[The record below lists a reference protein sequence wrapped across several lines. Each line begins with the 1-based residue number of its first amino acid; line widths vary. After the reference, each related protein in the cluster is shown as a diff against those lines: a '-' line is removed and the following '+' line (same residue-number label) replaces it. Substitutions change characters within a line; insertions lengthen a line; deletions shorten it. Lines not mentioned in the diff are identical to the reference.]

1 MSNPFNFEA
10 EPLKNRTNCGCHSQE
25 LDKDMA
31 EFESEEEFR
40 GGRRFPIRGRGASS
54 QPLRRPLLSPRRPL
68 RPSLAGPKQP
78 WSRPTRPPYRRPR
91 VSWPIARVPGVYR
104 EPDGFEPEP
113 TAGSEYVRW
122 AQSCL
127 NQILGLQLPVSGVMD
142 PETRSAV
149 RSFQRE
155 QQLRTTGVLGPETE
169 DALKA
174 ACGDPG
180 ERPPPTESESAPNY
194 ERWSDRGGL
203 GAETEMELPS
213 RFRLNYDTLVNR
225 MKRQHKGL
233 WEHSRCYLLSEW
245 HRAPQ
250 KGTGVYLLIFRH
262 PSRRSHIGYVGRSE
276 NLYARMR
283 GYNRDVIALGHD
295 PNDYAF
301 CWYETPQYKSIEES
315 LRRTLNPTG
324 LVTNQRELEL
334 GLEWGEAEV
343 PALGEVNGE
352 LGFESLLSEAEEI
365 ELAAELLSLSSENEL
380 DLFLGKFFKR
390 IGSGLKKAGRFI
402 GKRVLPVLGKGLKTL
417 AKAALPIVGK
427 VAGSFIPIPG
437 VGTAIGGAIGTA
449 VSNALELEFSG
460 VTAEEAE
467 LEMAR
472 RFVQLAA
479 TAAQRAALSSPDSDA
494 EVVVNEAIVS
504 AARKHLPQFRLRK
517 SERSG
522 MPGTTQQGRWIRR
535 DRHIVLLG
543 A

>member
-1 MSNPFNFEA
+1 
-10 EPLKNRTNCGCHSQE
+10 
-25 LDKDMA
+25 MA

-169 DALKA
+169 DALRR
-174 ACGDPG
+174 ACGAQREFNLELQPFEAYRNLDDEQEVKIVVDAPG
-180 ERPPPTESESAPNY
+180 WEHINKNLAERFNLADRNKILAKIRNLIGMPAPPEAVGIY
-194 ERWSDRGGL
+194 EWYVQVGGL
-203 GAETEMELPS
+203 GDGTDHANIVAVGHMIRSVLKKDMVVRGTRYTIKKGKL
-213 RFRLNYDTLVNR
+213 
-225 MKRQHKGL
+225 KR
-233 WEHSRCYLLSEW
+233 W
-245 HRAPQ
+245 
-250 KGTGVYLLIFRH
+250 GV
-262 PSRRSHIGYVGRSE
+262 
-276 NLYARMR
+276 
-283 GYNRDVIALGHD
+283 
-295 PNDYAF
+295 
-301 CWYETPQYKSIEES
+301 
-315 LRRTLNPTG
+315 PTMG
-324 LVTNQRELEL
+324 E
-334 GLEWGEAEV
+334 LEWGEAEL
-343 PALGEVNGE
+343 PGLGEVNGE

-365 ELAAELLSLSSENEL
+365 ELAAELLSLSSEDEL

-494 EVVVNEAIVS
+494 EVVVNEAIVT
-504 AARKHLPQFRLRK
+504 AARQHLPHFRLRK

-522 MPGTTQQGRWIRR
+522 MPGRTQQGRWIRR

>member
-10 EPLKNRTNCGCHSQE
+10 EPLKDHTNCGYHSHE
-25 LDKDMA
+25 LDRDMA

-40 GGRRFPIRGRGASS
+40 GGRRFPMRSRGTPSRS
-54 QPLRRPLLSPRRPL
+54 LRRPLPLPKRPL
-68 RPSLAGPKQP
+68 RLAPSHPT
-78 WSRPTRPPYRRPR
+78 RPRSRPPYRGRWR
-91 VSWPIARVPGVYR
+91 SWPIVGVPGVYR
-104 EPDGFEPEP
+104 EPDGFEPDP
-113 TAGSEYVRW
+113 TIGSEYVRW
-122 AQSCL
+122 VQSCL
-127 NQILGLQLPVSGVMD
+127 NQILGLQLSVSGVIG

-155 QQLRTTGVLGPETE
+155 QRLRATGVLGPETE
-169 DALKA
+169 AALKA

-180 ERPPPTESESAPNY
+180 ERPPSTESESASHY
-194 ERWSDRGGL
+194 ERWSDRGEL
-203 GAETEMELPS
+203 GAGTEMELPS

-250 KGTGVYLLIFRH
+250 KRRGVYLLIFRH

-276 NLYARMR
+276 NLYDRMR

-334 GLEWGEAEV
+334 GLEWGEAEL
-343 PALGEVNGE
+343 PGLGEVNGE

-365 ELAAELLSLSSENEL
+365 ELAAELLSLSSEDEL
-380 DLFLGKFFKR
+380 DQFLGKFFKR

-417 AKAALPIVGK
+417 AKVALPIVGK

-460 VTAEEAE
+460 VSAEEAE
-467 LEMAR
+467 MDMAR

-479 TAAQRAALSSPDSDA
+479 TAAQRAALSSPDIDA
-494 EVVVNEAIVS
+494 ETVVNEAIVV
-504 AARKHLPQFRLRK
+504 AARKHLPHFRLRK

-522 MPGTTQQGRWIRR
+522 MPGTRHQGQWI
-535 DRHIVLLG
+535 
-543 A
+543 